1 MRFINVLLYS
11 PFGGSPALFIYSGVS
26 RFPKLLSSQDGKP
39 SFFDL
44 TRILTR
50 YNASHIPVVQK
61 RPLSKIRNHSLM
73 EDRTVMI
80 KMAASTLA
88 GLLFFI
94 TAMFTTMLDL
104 TVLWRNIWLGF
115 CLAFFLLAVG
125 GVFMLCGDLNSEH
138 SEPDEA
144 KPKE

>member
-1 MRFINVLLYS
+1 
-11 PFGGSPALFIYSGVS
+11 
-26 RFPKLLSSQDGKP
+26 
-39 SFFDL
+39 
-44 TRILTR
+44 
-50 YNASHIPVVQK
+50 
-61 RPLSKIRNHSLM
+61 M